1 MQPTQTDHARQRR
14 LRIVFDDAVVSFS
27 LAAEETLGEI
37 ARRLGELSDQ
47 RRRRPVA
54 VELTVGLRPGDRCS
68 G

>member
-1 MQPTQTDHARQRR
+1 MQPAQAYPGRQSR
-14 LRIVFDDAVVSFS
+14 LRIVFDDAVVSLS

-37 ARRLGELSDQ
+37 ARRLSELSDQ

-54 VELTVGLRPGDRCS
+54 VEVTLGLRPGDRCA